1 MYRSP
6 NTVRVIKCRRRL
18 IGVGHVT
25 RVEEGRSAFKI
36 LAHKPTGNRHL
47 GRPRR
52 MWKDN
57 IRMNPKEIII
67 NIRIGLI
74 QLSIGIIGDP
84 L

>member
-1 MYRSP
+1 MLFRSYYYYCDIA
-6 NTVRVIKCRRRL
+6 RM
-18 IGVGHVT
+18 
-25 RVEEGRSAFKI
+25 EEGRSAFKI
-36 LAHKPTGNRHL
+36 LTDKPTGNRHL
-47 GRPRR
+47 GRPRCR
-52 MWKDN
+52 SKDN